1 MGDIYPESCKV
12 YHRGYDC
19 VSYNQHPS
27 RWKLRRG
34 GINEV
39 LFGYSRDFPFQL
51 TKITVVLRT
60 RTYMFQGR
68 NVNKYLLKN
77 MERMYR
83 LCKESL
89 WIRTELSENCFHS
102 VVKIILINY
111 AKKNNLFMPG
121 AGLVGKHKMD
131 KLERICSDWA
141 RKSLW

>member
-34 GINEV
+34 GVNEV

-60 RTYMFQGR
+60 RTYIFQGR

-89 WIRTELSENCFHS
+89 WIRSEISENCFHS
-102 VVKIILINY
+102 VVVKIILINY
-111 AKKNNLFMPG
+111 DKKKNLFVP
-121 AGLVGKHKMD
+121 GLVGKHNMD